1 MIGEKEKEMLA
12 DVHNHIIYG
21 VDDGASDEEA
31 TMSLIKIARQNDTRI
46 ICFTPHV
53 YPEYFGDNAER
64 IVRHFEKIKAAA
76 AGLFPDMYFFLGSE
90 IHFTPST
97 LNWIRDKK
105 AFTMNGTDTVLIEF
119 DTGDELNKI
128 IKAISQLLNSGYRPV
143 IAHPERYVHFCSAY
157 KEMDRMKYD
166 GVLLQCDSGAFT
178 GDFGFGQKHKSK
190 GLLKRGLV
198 DLIASDAHSVNGR
211 NSDLSRCVSF
221 IEDSVGERYCR
232 SLFYKKPL
240 EVLGLKDRS
249 DS

>member
-1 MIGEKEKEMLA
+1 MLA

-21 VDDGASDEEA
+21 VDDGASNEKV
-31 TMSLIKIARQNDTRI
+31 TMSLIDIARKSGTQI

-64 IVRHFEKIKAAA
+64 IVRHFEAIREKAPVV
-76 AGLFPDMYFFLGSE
+76 FPDMSFYLGSE

-105 AFTMNGTDTVLIEF
+105 AFTMNGTDNVLIEF

-128 IKAISQLLNSGYRPV
+128 IKGISQLLNSGYRPV

-157 KEMDRMKYD
+157 KEMERMKYD

-178 GDFGFGQKHKSK
+178 GDFGFGQKHKSR

-198 DLIASDAHSVNGR
+198 DLIASDAHSVDGR
-211 NSDLSRCVSF
+211 NTDMSRCAAYVSDNF
-221 IEDSVGERYCR
+221 GERYCR
-232 SLFYKKPL
+232 SLFCKKPL
-240 EVLGLKDRS
+240 EILGFKDRS
-249 DS
+249 DN